1 MTERI
6 GDWVIE
12 GPIGSGGMGT
22 VYRCHNALTP
32 RIKAAVK
39 IIRSDRPETFRERFL
54 REVESLEALHHPAV
68 VRVKGWG
75 EQEGMLWLAMDLVEG
90 TDLEDA
96 LYTKGALSEE
106 AAVRVFSD
114 VAAGLAHAHERNV
127 IHRDVK
133 PANILIMPDG
143 AGRIVDFGIAVQDGR
158 TRLTAAGS
166 MNGTPAYM
174 APETFGGKPTAELLD
189 IYALGQ
195 ALHESLTGLVA
206 FPQPEG
212 LTTTQQLAHV
222 VGLKM
227 KAEPLDPGPDFPEY
241 LREVV
246 RRSTQPLP
254 TKRIPTMRMF
264 ADALAGGKLPPMQGA
279 SDTIALDFD
288 DVPEEVE
295 ATAPPPKRRRGA
307 GFITGALGATFI
319 FGTLLLL
326 LIGGAAG
333 AAYMY
338 WPASGREV
346 RVTLTDSTPGTPT
359 AVWIGRERAQP
370 EIGGTTWF
378 LAGADAEA
386 LPVRVIT
393 GEACDVDAWDGGEC
407 LPCCTC
413 EETTATAD
421 SLQMTLAPP
430 SDTASLAL
438 TTTPV
443 SSPWAVRAQSDTLR
457 FTEQG
462 RGSWRGTGAIGEHE
476 VVVSAGTCP
485 EASLGC
491 GTDCPPG
498 CESVR
503 TTVELACGE
512 ETSEVVSLRTP
523 RRPLEVTRPS
533 PTRPTPTPTT
543 PVSIEPLPVDPA
555 PTAPVPTEPAPTV
568 PPRVGATA
576 PTGTMT
582 RPRPISDKPG
592 MTPTPAP
599 SGMARPA
606 PITLP
611 STGEAPAPTAPAPSS
626 GWARPGDLGVTGWTN
641 PSGSLNGVTVLV
653 RYRPADIEQA
663 RIAVSRLQRRGAS
676 VRSEEYE
683 RIDADT
689 HYGRIYY
696 SNGDHSDSAAQASSA
711 IFRIGSHTRM
721 MRDWRT
727 GDDIVIFLEP
737 S

>member
-39 IIRSDRPETFRERFL
+39 IIRPDRPDTFRERFL

-75 EQEGMLWLAMDLVEG
+75 EQDGMLWLAMDLVEG

-96 LYTKGALSEE
+96 LYHNGALSQE

-114 VAAGLAHAHERNV
+114 VASGLAHAHERTV

-133 PANILIMPDG
+133 PANILIMPNGD
-143 AGRIVDFGIAVQDGR
+143 GRIVDFGIAVQDGR

-195 ALHESLTGLVA
+195 ALHESLTGTVA

-212 LTTTQQLAHV
+212 LTTTQQLAHI

-227 KAEPLDPGPDFPEY
+227 KAEALDPGPEFPDH
-241 LREVV
+241 LREII
-246 RRSTQPLP
+246 RRSTEPQPSR
-254 TKRIPTMRMF
+254 RIPSMRQF
-264 ADALAGGKLPPMQGA
+264 ADALAGAKLPAEQSA
-279 SDTIALDFD
+279 SATIAIDFD
-288 DVPEEVE
+288 AVADEPVAFVD
-295 ATAPPPKRRRGA
+295 APQTKRRRGA
-307 GFITGALGATFI
+307 GFITGALGATLLFA
-319 FGTLLLL
+319 TLLLL
-326 LIGGAAG
+326 LIGGAAA

-338 WPASGREV
+338 WPSGGREI
-346 RVTLTDSTPGTPT
+346 RVTLTDAVPGTPT

-378 LAGADAEA
+378 LEEAGPEP
-386 LPVRVIT
+386 LPIRVIT

-413 EETTATAD
+413 EEATATSDAIQL
-421 SLQMTLAPP
+421 SLAVP
-430 SDTASLAL
+430 SDTANLAL

-443 SSPWAVRAQSDTLR
+443 SRPWRVRAQSETLV
-457 FTEQG
+457 FSEQG
-462 RGSWRGTGAIGEHE
+462 RGSWRAHGAIGAHDI
-476 VVVSAGTCP
+476 VVTAGTCP

-491 GTDCPPG
+491 GADCPPG

-512 ETSEVVSLRTP
+512 ETNEVVSLRTP
-523 RRPLEVTRPS
+523 RRPLEVPRPAPTQPS
-533 PTRPTPTPTT
+533 PTVVIGTEPDPTQP
-543 PVSIEPLPVDPA
+543 
-555 PTAPVPTEPAPTV
+555 EPAPPIPVEPEPV
-568 PPRVGATA
+568 PPRITPQ
-576 PTGTMT
+576 PTGSMT
-582 RPRPISDKPG
+582 RPGSLSDKPG
-592 MTPTPAP
+592 AAP
-599 SGMARPA
+599 DPQPSSGMTRP
-606 PITLP
+606 IERTLDP
-611 STGEAPAPTAPAPSS
+611 APAPTS
-626 GWARPGDLGVTGWTN
+626 GWSRPGDMGTTGWTN
-641 PSGSLNGVTVLV
+641 PNGTLNGVSVLV
-653 RYRPADIEQA
+653 RYRPQDVEQA
-663 RIAVSRLQRRGAS
+663 RIAVSRLQRKGAS
-676 VRSEEYE
+676 VRSEEYT
-683 RIDADT
+683 RVDADT

-696 SNGDHSDSAAQASSA
+696 SSNDFSASAGQASSA
-711 IFRIGSHTRM
+711 IYRVGRHTRM
-721 MRDWRT
+721 MRDWQT
-727 GDDIVIFLEP
+727 GDNIVIFLEP
-737 S
+737 SS

>member
-22 VYRCHNALTP
+22 VYRCHNVLTP
-32 RIKAAVK
+32 RIQAAVK
-39 IIRSDRPETFRERFL
+39 IIRPDRPDTFRERFL

-75 EQEGMLWLAMDLVEG
+75 EQDGMLWLAMDLVEG
-90 TDLEDA
+90 MDLEDA
-96 LYTKGALSEE
+96 LYNNGALSQE

-114 VAAGLAHAHERNV
+114 VASGLAHAHERNV

-133 PANILIMPDG
+133 PANILIMPNGD
-143 AGRIVDFGIAVQDGR
+143 GRIVDFGIAVQDGR
-158 TRLTAAGS
+158 TRLTAAGA

-174 APETFGGKPTAELLD
+174 APETFGGNPTGELLD

-195 ALHESLTGLVA
+195 ALHESLTGEVA

-227 KAEPLDPGPDFPEY
+227 KAKALDPGPGFPDY

-246 RRSTQPLP
+246 RRSTEPQPA
-254 TKRIPTMRMF
+254 KRIATMRMF

-279 SDTIALDFD
+279 SDTIAIDFD
-288 DVPEEVE
+288 DIPNEPEL
-295 ATAPPPKRRRGA
+295 APPPVKRRRGL
-307 GFITGALGATFI
+307 GFITGALGATVV
-319 FGTLLLL
+319 FGSLLML
-326 LIGGAAG
+326 LIAGAG
-333 AAYMY
+333 AAAYLY
-338 WPASGREV
+338 WPASGREI
-346 RVTLTDSTPGTPT
+346 RVTLTDAVPGTPT

-378 LAGADAEA
+378 LAGADAHA
-386 LPVRVIT
+386 LPIRVIT

-407 LPCCTC
+407 LPCCSC
-413 EETTATAD
+413 EETTAHTDAV
-421 SLQMTLAPP
+421 QMTLAAP
-430 SDTASLAL
+430 SDTALLAL

-443 SSPWAVRAQSDTLR
+443 RLPWTIRAQSDTLV

-462 RGSWRGTGAIGEHE
+462 RGSWRAHGGIGVHE
-476 VVVSAGTCP
+476 VVVTAGTCP

-512 ETSEVVSLRTP
+512 ETREVVLLQTP
-523 RRPLEVTRPS
+523 RRPLEVPRPS
-533 PTRPTPTPTT
+533 PTRP
-543 PVSIEPLPVDPA
+543 EPAVPDSAVPA
-555 PTAPVPTEPAPTV
+555 PTEPVHTQPAQPHPAQPLPPTV
-568 PPRVGATA
+568 EP
-576 PTGTMT
+576 T
-582 RPRPISDKPG
+582 RPASVLTRPPTRIDKPG
-592 MTPTPAP
+592 MTPVPSP
-599 SGMARPA
+599 SGMTRPA
-606 PITLP
+606 PITVP
-611 STGEAPAPTAPAPSS
+611 SADSAPSPAPNVS
-626 GWARPGDLGVTGWTN
+626 GWSRPDDLGKTGWTN
-641 PSGSLNGVTVLV
+641 PNGTLNGVSVLV
-653 RYRPADIEQA
+653 RYRATDIEQA

-683 RIDADT
+683 RAGADA

-696 SNGDHSDSAAQASSA
+696 ANGELSSSAGQASST

-721 MRDWRT
+721 MRDWGT